1 MSMAK
6 FLAILLSILSLHKLK
21 STVTST
27 DIAKPS
33 NIEEQDAV
41 VAAELVAFVDF
52 FFLNFLYL
60 IHVILENE
68 RK

>member
-1 MSMAK
+1 MSKAK

-27 DIAKPS
+27 DIAKQS

-41 VAAELVAFVDF
+41 VAAWSLLFIV
-52 FFLNFLYL
+52 FFLVVLSDSCD
-60 IHVILENE
+60 
-68 RK
+68 